1 MSYSIIS
8 HEKQKKINVIENTF
22 EVGDVVTITDT
33 NQEFCVYYCV
43 VHVEGEDC
51 YVGRVLEGEDHCFTY
66 LVHTEK
72 LRKKHFTSLNLVT
85 NEYLTNQLNYVKLSH
100 IIVRKH
106 MEFLKTEKAVD
117 QLNQSW
123 LNKDRREI
131 KGWLSTTP
139 RLKPWGLERHRAF
152 SVIYIHSAN

>member
-85 NEYLTNQLNYVKLSH
+85 NEYFDKPVKLC
-100 IIVRKH
+100 
-106 MEFLKTEKAVD
+106 
-117 QLNQSW
+117 
-123 LNKDRREI
+123 
-131 KGWLSTTP
+131 
-139 RLKPWGLERHRAF
+139 
-152 SVIYIHSAN
+152 

>member
-1 MSYSIIS
+1 MTLTTKNVGIKDIPMSYSIIS

-85 NEYLTNQLNYVKLSH
+85 NEYFDKPVKLC
-100 IIVRKH
+100 
-106 MEFLKTEKAVD
+106 
-117 QLNQSW
+117 
-123 LNKDRREI
+123 
-131 KGWLSTTP
+131 
-139 RLKPWGLERHRAF
+139 
-152 SVIYIHSAN
+152 